1 MQVTFFGVRGSCP
14 APGPEFI
21 KYGGNTACVHV
32 CLNDGTDIILDAGTG
47 IKNLGQ
53 KLVKKTSDIHLLIT
67 HNHWD
72 HIQGFPFFAPIYQ
85 PQRNIFITPGQI
97 SFDADN
103 AILEQMSGSYFP
115 VDYKTLPS
123 NIHVVPQPKKVR
135 SWNIGKA
142 KISRLAM
149 NHPGSGS
156 SYRIEAD
163 GKKIAYITDNELYPP
178 CNKNTDFL
186 DWVEFSRDAD
196 LIIHDSQYMFSD
208 MPAKSGWGHSI
219 AEEAVKLAM
228 GSRAKRMA
236 LYSHDHI
243 RTDNE
248 ITKIEDHCQ
257 EIIKIGG
264 ADLELFAAAEGL
276 SIIL

>member
-14 APGPEFI
+14 APGPDFI

-32 CLNDGTDIILDAGTG
+32 CLDDGTDIILDAGTG

-53 KLVKKTSDIHLLIT
+53 KLIKQNNDIHLLLS

-72 HIQGFPFFAPIYQ
+72 HIQGFPFFTPIYQ
-85 PQRNIFITPGQI
+85 PHRKIFITPGQI
-97 SFDADN
+97 TLDADD
-103 AILEQMSGSYFP
+103 AILKQMSGSYFP

-123 NIHVVPQPKKVR
+123 SIQIIAQPKEVSHWK
-135 SWNIGKA
+135 IGEA

-156 SYRIEAD
+156 SFCIEAD

-178 CNKNTDFL
+178 YKKNTDFV
-186 DWVEFSRDAD
+186 DWVEFSLDAD
-196 LIIHDSQYMFSD
+196 LIIHDAQYMIAD
-208 MPAKSGWGHSI
+208 MPTKTGWGHSA
-219 AEEAVKLAM
+219 AEEAVQLAID
-228 GSRAKRMA
+228 SRTKRMA

-243 RTDNE
+243 RTDDE
-248 ITKIEDHCQ
+248 IAKIESQCQ
-257 EIIKIGG
+257 EIIEMSG
-264 ADLELFAAAEGL
+264 ADLEIFAAAEGL
-276 SIIL
+276 TITL